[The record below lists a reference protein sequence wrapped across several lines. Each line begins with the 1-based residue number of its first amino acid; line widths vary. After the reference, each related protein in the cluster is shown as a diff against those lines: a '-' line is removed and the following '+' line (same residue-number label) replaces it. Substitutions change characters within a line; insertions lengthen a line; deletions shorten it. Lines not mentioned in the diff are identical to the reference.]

1 MRGAR
6 RLSVLASWACRRGA
20 PSLNREDSL
29 FYTPPEAFGPFR
41 VLHQIG
47 AGVLGPVFR
56 THESGG
62 ERLVAVKVFRLDIT
76 PEQARALAREL
87 SALSHADLS
96 RTSIASPI
104 AAGVEGTVA
113 YLAEEYVAGESLDV
127 TLQQPGSIPLA
138 EVLRLVEM
146 LADSLDAAA
155 TTGIHHGALHPRDI
169 IVSAGIPRIT
179 GWGVA
184 QALERVGA
192 RAPIRRPYSAPER
205 VAGSEWSAA
214 ADVFALAAIAHE
226 LMFGRRVA
234 SSPEQ
239 IPESLSAIDGAER
252 EPLREAFSRALS
264 PDPVDRHGSARAF
277 ADALRVAAQERDAVP
292 APPPVAI
299 DHQAAPGRG
308 RASEWR
314 PTLPLDLEPEAFEL
328 ATTPPL
334 SDIEASLDT
343 HASFDPVESD
353 DVHDDFS
360 HGEPLP
366 HEDPPPFEIQRR
378 PGVLHETSHLTVSA
392 SAITPEW
399 PLESKAPVPHAAP
412 APTREASHHDVDL
425 LGARAQS
432 PPVLPTPPRPQFRSR
447 GVAPMITMLLIGILI
462 GGIGGYELAFRTA
475 APRDASLASDVDTPR
490 PSGTS
495 GGREWTE
502 RSVQDNPTNAVPPVP
517 PESSV
522 VTPAPGATVSAPANR
537 GQLLVRSTPAGSQV
551 LVNGS
556 VRGLTPLTLK
566 DVPYGTQT
574 VRVIR
579 PGYQPQQRRVSVS
592 ATNRSPS
599 VEVSLK
605 PVSVTRVAPAPSVG
619 SLSIASRPAGAIVYV
634 DGRRVGTT
642 PLELSTLSAGSHA
655 LRVEHAGYRLW
666 SSSVKIV
673 SGGRARVTASL
684 VKGTS
689 R

>member
-1 MRGAR
+1 M
-6 RLSVLASWACRRGA
+6 
-20 PSLNREDSL
+20 
-29 FYTPPEAFGPFR
+29 
-41 VLHQIG
+41 
-47 AGVLGPVFR
+47 
-56 THESGG
+56 
-62 ERLVAVKVFRLDIT
+62 
-76 PEQARALAREL
+76 
-87 SALSHADLS
+87 
-96 RTSIASPI
+96 
-104 AAGVEGTVA
+104 
-113 YLAEEYVAGESLDV
+113 

-155 TTGIHHGALHPRDI
+155 STGTHHGALHPRDI
-169 IVSAGIPRIT
+169 IVAAGVPRIT

-184 QALERVGA
+184 GALERVGA

-205 VAGSEWSAA
+205 VAGSEWGAA

-234 SSPEQ
+234 SSAEQ

-252 EPLREAFSRALS
+252 ERLREAFSRSLS
-264 PDPVDRHGSARAF
+264 PDPLNRHGSARAF
-277 ADALRVAAQERDAVP
+277 ADALRIAAQERDA
-292 APPPVAI
+292 APTPIAI
-299 DHQAAPGRG
+299 DDQAAPGRG

-328 ATTPPL
+328 AASPRL
-334 SDIEASLDT
+334 SDVAASLEAD
-343 HASFDPVESD
+343 ASFEPVESD
-353 DVHDDFS
+353 GSHDEFS

-378 PGVLHETSHLTVSA
+378 PGVLHETSQLTVSP
-392 SAITPEW
+392 SAIVPEW
-399 PLESKAPVPHAAP
+399 PLESKASVPHAAP
-412 APTREASHHDVDL
+412 APVPAATRHDVDL

-432 PPVLPTPPRPQFRSR
+432 PPVLPPPPRPQFRSR
-447 GVAPMITMLLIGILI
+447 GVAPMVTMLLIGILI

-475 APRDASLASDVDTPR
+475 APRDASTAAAVDTPR

-502 RSVQDNPTNAVPPVP
+502 RSVQDSPANAVPPVP

-522 VTPAPGATVSAPANR
+522 VPPPSVSAPANR
-537 GQLLVRSTPAGSQV
+537 GQLLVRSSPAGAQV

-556 VRGLTPLTLK
+556 VRGVTPLTLK

-599 VEVSLK
+599 VDVSLK
-605 PVSVTRVAPAPSVG
+605 PVAVTRVSPPPSVG
-619 SLSIASRPAGAIVYV
+619 SLSIVSRPAGAIVYV
-634 DGRRVGTT
+634 DGRRVGNT
-642 PLELSTLSAGSHA
+642 PLELSKLSIGSHA
-655 LRVEHAGYRLW
+655 LRVEHAGYRQW

-684 VKGTS
+684 VRGTS